1 MIFRKNCLGYLSI
14 LVIFLFF
21 EITTL
26 FSFPAKRRLF
36 ELKYGYKTVCNQCH
50 VDGGGSENNDYGLDF
65 HHNGQNLAAFTR
77 IEAKDSDGDSFSNL
91 AEIQANSNP
100 GDPRSTPKK
109 PGNYMQAEVET
120 FIPKKNLLKLFPNAS
135 QFKAV
140 EGIISLEKKSQLEKK
155 IGLVLSEDEQVPTF
169 FEAYTKAGEK
179 LGVALLFASMEHHK
193 HTFGGVAFTNTGM
206 IIKLVIFKQR
216 EQKKLK
222 MDSFLKQFEG
232 KSKDSQFKIGKD
244 FTSLPKMEIF
254 CQKICD
260 FVKKSSWM
268 MQEIYLSQEKPQD

>member
-1 MIFRKNCLGYLSI
+1 MFGKRSSRGFLFLLGL
-14 LVIFLFF
+14 FLFF
-21 EITTL
+21 QVTSL

-50 VDGGGSENNDYGLDF
+50 VDGGGSDNNDYGLDF
-65 HHNGQNLAAFTR
+65 HHNGQNLAAFTK
-77 IEAKDSDGDSFSNL
+77 IETKDSDGDAFLNL
-91 AEIQANSNP
+91 AEIQAQSNP

-109 PGNYMQAEVET
+109 PGNYLQAELET
-120 FIPKKNLLKLFPNAS
+120 FIPKKNLQKLFPLAS
-135 QFKAV
+135 NYKAV
-140 EGIISLEKKSQLEKK
+140 EGIITPEKKPELEKK

-169 FEAYTKAGEK
+169 FEAYVESGEK

-193 HTFGGVAFTNTGM
+193 HTFGGVATDNNGK
-206 IIKLVIFKQR
+206 IIKVIIFKQQ
-216 EQKKLK
+216 EQKGLK

-260 FVKKSSWM
+260 FVKKSTWILH
-268 MQEIYLSQEKPQD
+268 EIYLSEKPRG